1 MYKTTCGIHMLD
13 IYICIR
19 LPYSM
24 AKMNFF
30 SDLSIHYPFKDIS
43 GLESKYIMLKYEK
56 ADR

>member
-1 MYKTTCGIHMLD
+1 MLD
-13 IYICIR
+13 VYICIR